1 MKAPERLAYEDEEAF
16 DRARERLAR
25 AAAVVSI
32 VAAKEPPSRWPHISA
47 FDLED
52 LGEACRELEQAQFDF
67 WRVCSELLE
76 DDPFWRDP
84 NVA

>member
-1 MKAPERLAYEDEEAF
+1 MRAPERLSIEDETAF
-16 DRARERLAR
+16 DRARERLVR
-25 AAAVVSI
+25 AAAKVSK
-32 VAAKEPPSRWPHISA
+32 VAAHESPSRWPDISA

-52 LGEACRELEQAQFDF
+52 LGDACRELEQAQFEF

-84 NVA
+84 NAG